1 MGGGIRLADYGLSSG
16 DGGMCWRL
24 RWRTISGEMIERGRA
39 VGEMDGDP
47 TPSDDLARAD
57 DVARADDLAAAD
69 EAAAFQR
76 ALLEALAAIEG
87 IREPLDALG
96 AEPDDVEADG

>member
-1 MGGGIRLADYGLSSG
+1 
-16 DGGMCWRL
+16 
-24 RWRTISGEMIERGRA
+24 MIERGRA
-39 VGEMDGDP
+39 VSEMDGDP
-47 TPSDDLARAD
+47 TPLDDAAR
-57 DVARADDLAAAD
+57 AD

>member
-47 TPSDDLARAD
+47 TPSDD
-57 DVARADDLAAAD
+57 VARADDLAAAD